1 MGPDW
6 SPVFPSPLNGFFRIW
21 KSAPPPAT
29 LPKQLRFTLHGEYSL
44 GADFSSTVPGLTGI
58 CARVLWE
65 HLLDTQAVPAPLLFK
80 VEVF

>member
-21 KSAPPPAT
+21 KSPPPP
-29 LPKQLRFTLHGEYSL
+29 PKQLRFTLHGEYGL
-44 GADFSSTVPGLTGI
+44 RADFSSTVPGLTGI

-65 HLLDTQAVPAPLLFK
+65 HLLDTQAVPAPLLFE

>member
-1 MGPDW
+1 M
-6 SPVFPSPLNGFFRIW
+6 
-21 KSAPPPAT
+21 
-29 LPKQLRFTLHGEYSL
+29 HGEYGL

-80 VEVF
+80 VEVFRLLDLILIVKPYDFWRWVP